1 MSDDIKAD
9 FDLYK
14 QIDSKEILPRMND
27 LLIKQVK
34 NWLKVIVVMEDR
46 VKSKPIKNSKEMM

>member
-1 MSDDIKAD
+1 
-9 FDLYK
+9 
-14 QIDSKEILPRMND
+14 MND